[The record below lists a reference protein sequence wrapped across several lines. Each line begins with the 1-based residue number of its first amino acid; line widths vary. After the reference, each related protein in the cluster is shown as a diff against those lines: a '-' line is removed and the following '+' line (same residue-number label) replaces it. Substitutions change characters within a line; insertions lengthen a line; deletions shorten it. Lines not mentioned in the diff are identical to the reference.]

1 MYCERRD
8 DLIRFSSMKPTKQ
21 LAVLERLLDDPSPV
35 VREAVINE
43 IKAAGDEGLLWL
55 EVLTKNK
62 NLASHAKSLLSDLRT
77 SELATRHF
85 IEHIKAGIQD
95 LEEACLLFERVI
107 HPTLSEGAYDEELD
121 HLAWS
126 AARIEELGGRTSVFN
141 PLWYVGS
148 LGIGVLASRFGQ
160 AWNLG
165 FLAETEHQVEA
176 HLQSHLAR
184 LDPKD
189 VRTRA
194 LIEQMRVDEA
204 AHAANAVSLGA
215 AELPAPVKTIMRAV
229 ASVMTSASYRL

>member
-1 MYCERRD
+1 MLSPD
-8 DLIRFSSMKPTKQ
+8 ALIVGFDR
-21 LAVLERLLDDPSPV
+21 A
-35 VREAVINE
+35 
-43 IKAAGDEGLLWL
+43 
-55 EVLTKNK
+55 
-62 NLASHAKSLLSDLRT
+62 LRT
-77 SELATRHF
+77 VAGVVHAARPRPDAALTEGELDA
-85 IEHIKAGIQD
+85 
-95 LEEACLLFERVI
+95 EARAHAARLMRVNHCGEVCAQALYQGQAVCAHNPAI
-107 HPTLSEGAYDEELD
+107 RDALQHSADEELD

-204 AHAANAVSLGA
+204 AHAANALSLGA